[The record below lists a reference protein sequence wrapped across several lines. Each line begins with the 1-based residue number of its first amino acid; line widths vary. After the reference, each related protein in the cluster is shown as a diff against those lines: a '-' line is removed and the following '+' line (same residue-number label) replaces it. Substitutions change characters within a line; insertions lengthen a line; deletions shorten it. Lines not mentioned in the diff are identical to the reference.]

1 MYLEHDFL
9 WMGLQKLH
17 KVLFSILLSVHV
29 FAMVKLGLGVVM
41 VWSNLKQVIV
51 SLLTKTLVRMKKSF
65 YKLKNK
71 HVMKSCLWNWSATKN
86 FGSLGIKQQVR
97 GH

>member
-1 MYLEHDFL
+1 M
-9 WMGLQKLH
+9 
-17 KVLFSILLSVHV
+17 LLIVHV
-29 FAMVKLGLGVVM
+29 FAMVKLGLGVAMMGLGVVM

-51 SLLTKTLVRMKKSF
+51 SLLTETLLRMRKSF

-86 FGSLGIKQQVR
+86 FGSLGIEQIC
-97 GH
+97 GHLKS